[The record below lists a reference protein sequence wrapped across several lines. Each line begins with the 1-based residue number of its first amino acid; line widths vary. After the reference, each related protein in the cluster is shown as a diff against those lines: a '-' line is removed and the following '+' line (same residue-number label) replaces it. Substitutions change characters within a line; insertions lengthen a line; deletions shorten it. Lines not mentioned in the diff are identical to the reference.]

1 VRVQEDRGGGPFVS
15 KWGPDEE
22 LFDFYQKFRGVPA
35 PVNEYTEALWAA
47 IELGGV

>member
-1 VRVQEDRGGGPFVS
+1 VS

-22 LFDFYQKFRGVPA
+22 LAAFYRQFKGMPA